1 MYQQEHFEL
10 LSISS
15 ICLPKRIDPES
26 LWIYRITKS
35 DVTSH
40 SFIEAKLSEDSKR
53 RGKTTL
59 QIFTLFILV
68 GKLWWSARLSGDVAT
83 L

>member
-35 DVTSH
+35 DVTSD
-40 SFIEAKLSEDSKR
+40 SFIEAKLSEDSES

-68 GKLWWSARLSGDVAT
+68 GELWRSARLSGDVAT